1 MAVTL
6 VVSMVGREPQTITL
20 DLPRIV
26 IGRASHADV
35 RLPSRS
41 VSELHA
47 VLHKNGNELS
57 ILDEQ
62 SSNGTRVNGA
72 ALPRGRRKVL
82 ADGDV
87 IAIAPY
93 ALRVTQV
100 VARPDP
106 PERTAS
112 LARRLLHDALSS
124 SGGEAAPPRLVLL
137 TGKQAGLA
145 WVLPPAPGRVL
156 VGRDAGCEVCL
167 DERDCS
173 RQHAEVVRETDG
185 TTIRDLASKNGLV
198 VGGRA
203 VNERRLR
210 HGDEVT
216 IGKTTLRYHDPVE
229 ELLRSLESGADEPP
243 PAPPPEPEAPPAL
256 ASPVPAVASPALA
269 PAATSPVPAVA
280 SPTPVASPEASAP
293 PTPAPTGPAAVSAG
307 LAAAASRGNFD
318 WIVVVLAVIVLVVSV
333 GALVML
339 LQGHR

>member
-72 ALPRGRRKVL
+72 PLPRGRRKVL

-137 TGKQAGLA
+137 TGKQAGIA

-185 TTIRDLASKNGLV
+185 TTVRDLASKNGLV

-243 PAPPPEPEAPPAL
+243 PEPPPEPEAPPAV
-256 ASPVPAVASPALA
+256 ASPVPAVASPAPL
-269 PAATSPVPAVA
+269 SAVA
-280 SPTPVASPEASAP
+280 SPPPAVAPPEASAP
-293 PTPAPTGPAAVSAG
+293 PAPAAPTGPAAVSAG
-307 LAAAASRGNFD
+307 LAAAASRGTFD

>member
-26 IGRASHADV
+26 IGRGAHADV

-47 VLHKNGNELS
+47 VLHKSGNELS
-57 ILDEQ
+57 ILDEL
-62 SSNGTRVNGA
+62 SSNGTRVNGS
-72 ALPRGRRKVL
+72 ALPRGRRKAL
-82 ADGDV
+82 QDGDV

-93 ALRVTQV
+93 SLRVERV

-112 LARRLLHDALSS
+112 LARRLIHDALSS

-137 TGKQAGLA
+137 TGKQAGAA
-145 WVLPPAPGRVL
+145 WILPPAPARV
-156 VGRDAGCEVCL
+156 VIGRDAGCDVCL

-173 RQHAEVVRETDG
+173 RQHAEVLRDVDG
-185 TTIRDLASKNGLV
+185 TTVRDLSSKNGLV
-198 VGGRA
+198 IAGRA

-216 IGKTTLRYHDPVE
+216 IGRTTLRYHDPVE
-229 ELLRSLESGADEPP
+229 ELLRALESGADEAPPEPPPEP
-243 PAPPPEPEAPPAL
+243 PAPPPPPAEAPAPPAEP
-256 ASPVPAVASPALA
+256 AVVSAPPAAPEAAPAVASVK
-269 PAATSPVPAVA
+269 PAA
-280 SPTPVASPEASAP
+280 
-293 PTPAPTGPAAVSAG
+293 
-307 LAAAASRGNFD
+307 LASRGNFD
-318 WIVVVLAVIVLVVSV
+318 WIVVVLAVIVLVVSA

>member
-26 IGRASHADV
+26 IGRGAHADV

-47 VLHKNGNELS
+47 VLHNNGSELS
-57 ILDEQ
+57 ILDEL
-62 SSNGTRVNGA
+62 SSNGTLVNGVP
-72 ALPRGRRKVL
+72 LPRGRRKVL
-82 ADGDV
+82 VDGDV
-87 IAIAPY
+87 ITIAPY
-93 ALRVTQV
+93 TLRVIQV

-137 TGKQAGLA
+137 TGKQAGTV

-156 VGRDAGCEVCL
+156 VGRDASCDVVL

-173 RQHAEVVRETDG
+173 RQHAEVLRDTEGV
-185 TTIRDLASKNGLV
+185 TIRDLSGKNGLLV
-198 VGGRA
+198 AGRA
-203 VNERRLR
+203 VRERRLR
-210 HGDEVT
+210 HGDEITV
-216 IGKTTLRYHDPVE
+216 GKTTLRYHDPVE
-229 ELLRSLESGADEPP
+229 ELLRALETGGDT
-243 PAPPPEPEAPPAL
+243 PPPEMPTAPEALPTATGSPLPAL
-256 ASPVPAVASPALA
+256 ASPSLAPNTTPHAPLEVPASPPGPVASSPLPDASPARTL
-269 PAATSPVPAVA
+269 P
-280 SPTPVASPEASAP
+280 
-293 PTPAPTGPAAVSAG
+293 
-307 LAAAASRGNFD
+307 RGSFD

-333 GALVML
+333 AALVL
-339 LQGHR
+339 LLYGNR

>member
-124 SGGEAAPPRLVLL
+124 SGGEAAPPRLVLM

-173 RQHAEVVRETDG
+173 RQHAEVVREADG

-243 PAPPPEPEAPPAL
+243 PEPPPEPEAPPAL
-256 ASPVPAVASPALA
+256 ASPALAVASPA
-269 PAATSPVPAVA
+269 PAPAVA
-280 SPTPVASPEASAP
+280 SPTPAVAPPEASAP
-293 PTPAPTGPAAVSAG
+293 PAPAAPTGPAAVSAG
-307 LAAAASRGNFD
+307 LAAAASRGTFD

>member
-1 MAVTL
+1 VAVTL
-6 VVSMVGREPQTITL
+6 VVAMAGREPQTITL
-20 DLPRIV
+20 DLPRVV
-26 IGRASHADV
+26 IGRGAHADV

-57 ILDEQ
+57 ILDEL

-87 IAIAPY
+87 ITIAPY
-93 ALRVTQV
+93 TLRVTQV

-124 SGGEAAPPRLVLL
+124 SDGEAAPPRLVLL

-156 VGRDAGCEVCL
+156 VGRDPACEVSL

-173 RQHAEVVRETDG
+173 RQHAEVLRDADG
-185 TTIRDLASKNGLV
+185 TVIRDLASKNGLV
-198 VGGRA
+198 VGGRP

-229 ELLRSLESGADEPP
+229 SLLRSLESGGDEPP
-243 PAPPPEPEAPPAL
+243 PEMPAEPEPAPA
-256 ASPVPAVASPALA
+256 PAVASPA
-269 PAATSPVPAVA
+269 PAVA
-280 SPTPVASPEASAP
+280 SP
-293 PTPAPTGPAAVSAG
+293 GPAAVAPPPEPAVDPPAPAPAPAPPAPPQG
-307 LAAAASRGNFD
+307 LAAAAAKGHLD
-318 WIVVVLAVIVLVVSV
+318 WIVVMLAVIVLVVSA

-339 LQGHR
+339 LHGNR

>member
-1 MAVTL
+1 
-6 VVSMVGREPQTITL
+6 MVGREPQTITL

-26 IGRASHADV
+26 VGRGAHADV

-57 ILDEQ
+57 ILDEL
-62 SSNGTRVNGA
+62 SSNGTRVNGS
-72 ALPRGRRKVL
+72 ALPRGRRKAL
-82 ADGDV
+82 QDGDV

-93 ALRVTQV
+93 SLRIEQV

-137 TGKQAGLA
+137 TGKQAGAA
-145 WVLPPAPGRVL
+145 WILPPAPARVV
-156 VGRDAGCEVCL
+156 VGRDAGCDVCL

-173 RQHAEVVRETDG
+173 RQHAEVLRDVDG
-185 TTIRDLASKNGLV
+185 TTVRDLSSKNGLV
-198 VGGRA
+198 IAGRA

-210 HGDEVT
+210 HGDEIT
-216 IGKTTLRYHDPVE
+216 IGRTTLRYHDPVE
-229 ELLRSLESGADEPP
+229 ELLRALESGADEAPPEPPPEP
-243 PAPPPEPEAPPAL
+243 PAPPPPPPEATAPPAEP
-256 ASPVPAVASPALA
+256 AVVSAPPAAPEAAPAVASVK
-269 PAATSPVPAVA
+269 PAAM
-280 SPTPVASPEASAP
+280 
-293 PTPAPTGPAAVSAG
+293 
-307 LAAAASRGNFD
+307 ASRGNFD
-318 WIVVVLAVIVLVVSV
+318 WIVVVLAVIVLVVSA